1 MSEYF
6 TSHIGT
12 HLWFPLFVAACMEGV
27 AVYAWP
33 YRKEVGARPLIYMQL
48 YKGTWL
54 LSMVLASQSTQMQPF
69 IFWMVGYQVASLLL
83 LFFWFQFVAQLSGF
97 AQEGPAWVSYLMGG
111 TVGILCLLSVTSDWT
126 GWIWRPFWTNGSNIG
141 FIDGPMG
148 SWTAWA
154 AHLMGLFTLSLCV
167 RWVLRSTGLR
177 RGQAWVVLLS
187 SLSSFAGYL
196 LSVHY
201 RSSSLAPIPLGFLV
215 SSLLTAWA
223 FFHWRMFSIVPLA
236 QEVVVKSMIDGLIVV
251 DGADCIVEMN
261 ATARAIF
268 KGLPVAQGSTFA
280 GVVAAWPE
288 LADFCAP
295 GVAPTLEVGREVHGS
310 WGFFHAMQTPLRTPA
325 GHLLGRVLVFKDV
338 TLEKQQQARIVEQE
352 KALSMLAERQR
363 VGRELHD
370 GQGQIWSFLSMQ
382 AQAARA
388 LIAKQ
393 DFEQADRSLG
403 RLLAVVQGEH
413 VGLRESITGLQ
424 ASVSGKHGLLQVLE
438 EQLRWYREHC
448 DLQAELVLRCEWQ
461 AGVLAPSV
469 EVQLLSILHEALA
482 NVRKSAKASRV
493 QVIITQE
500 GRNLMVLVEDD
511 GCGFDVAHSSQQ
523 TGHYGLKIMRERA
536 DEIGA
541 QLTIGPNPGGG
552 TRVRL
557 QIPIS
562 AAAEAPG

>member
-1 MSEYF
+1 
-6 TSHIGT
+6 
-12 HLWFPLFVAACMEGV
+12 MEGV
-27 AVYAWP
+27 AVYTWP
-33 YRKEVGARPLIYMQL
+33 YRKEAGARPLIYMQM
-48 YKGTWL
+48 YKGAWL
-54 LSMVLASQSTQMQPF
+54 LSMVFASQATQMQPLM
-69 IFWMVGYQVASLLL
+69 FWMVGYQVASLLL
-83 LFFWFQFVAQLSGF
+83 LFVWFQFVAQLSGF
-97 AQEGPAWVSYLMGG
+97 DHEGPAWVSYLMGG
-111 TVGILCLLSVTSDWT
+111 TVGILCLLSVTNVWT
-126 GWIWRPFWTNGSNIG
+126 GWIWRPFWTNGSTPG

-148 SWTAWA
+148 SWDAWA
-154 AHLMGLFTLSLCV
+154 AHLMGLFTLALCV
-167 RWVLRSTGLR
+167 RWVLRSSGLR
-177 RGQAWVVLLS
+177 RGQAWVVLMS

-201 RSSSLAPIPLGFLV
+201 RSSTLAPIPLGFLV

-223 FFHWRMFSIVPLA
+223 FFHWRLLSIVPLA
-236 QEVVVKSMIDGLIVV
+236 QEVVVKTMIDGLVVV
-251 DGADCIVEMN
+251 DGSDCVVEMN
-261 ATARAIF
+261 ATARSIF
-268 KGLPVAQGSTFA
+268 KGLPVAEGSTFA

-288 LADFCAP
+288 LAGFCAP
-295 GVAPTLEVGREVHGS
+295 GAVPTLEVGREDKGN
-310 WGFFHAMQTPLRTPA
+310 WRFFQAMQTPLRTRA

-363 VGRELHD
+363 MGRELHD
-370 GQGQIWSFLSMQ
+370 GSGQIWSFLSMQ

-388 LIAKQ
+388 LIAKR
-393 DFEQADRSLG
+393 DFEQADRSLD
-403 RLLAVVQGEH
+403 RLLAVVQDEH

-448 DLQAELVLRCEWQ
+448 DLQAELLLRCEWQ
-461 AGVLAPSV
+461 AGMLVPSV

-493 QVIITQE
+493 QVIITKE
-500 GRNLMVLVEDD
+500 GRNLMVFVEDD

-523 TGHYGLKIMRERA
+523 TGHYGLKIMQERA

-562 AAAEAPG
+562 AAAGAPD